1 MSQQKTQHPTPL
13 TIMPHPSST
22 LAPAMPGPLTR
33 GGVLRRAPLAPML
46 AALLL
51 AGCAST
57 GQLPP
62 AAQAV
67 QATQLGL
74 SNSPANAADFP
85 KDDWWTQFN
94 EPELNR
100 LIAQA
105 LADNPGLQE
114 TQARLR
120 QAQAATGVAQSAL
133 EPSLSAAVNSTRQ
146 RFSENDIYPPPLGG
160 GVYTENQ
167 ALLQGSY
174 TVDFFGENR
183 DKLQAAIGQARAAQA
198 QAQAA
203 RVLLAANVAGGYVN
217 LARLD
222 AQRGVLER
230 TLAQRQHIERLVGD
244 RVRAGLETTLQQ
256 RQAEAEIPQV
266 RLQLEQN
273 AQAQAQARHALAAL
287 LGQGPQA
294 TAQLKPSLQS
304 LPMPVLPQTL
314 PAELIGRRA
323 DVVAARW
330 QAQSALAGVKAARA
344 AFYPNISLTAFA
356 GLTALGF
363 SQFLAAGSRA
373 YGVGPALTLPIF
385 EGGKLRA
392 NLRGQ
397 SAAADAAIAQYN
409 ATVVNAVREV
419 ADAVSDRRS
428 LQQQIAQQQDALQ
441 LAQDAYSLARQRY
454 GAGLG
459 NFINV
464 LTTENGVLQLELVGA
479 NLKAQALV
487 DDVALIRALGG
498 GYATSELPALP
509 GVEADAA
516 STALERPTPA
526 TRHTAAQP

>member
-1 MSQQKTQHPTPL
+1 MPL
-13 TIMPHPSST
+13 PSNFRTRAIQGHSPRGGLLR
-22 LAPAMPGPLTR
+22 LAPL
-33 GGVLRRAPLAPML
+33 L

-57 GQLPP
+57 GPMQPGV
-62 AAQAV
+62 QAV
-67 QATQLGL
+67 QPSQLGL
-74 SNSPANAADFP
+74 STRAVNPAEFP
-85 KDDWWTQFN
+85 QEDWWTQFN
-94 EPELNR
+94 DPELNR

-105 LADNPGLQE
+105 LADNPSLQQA
-114 TQARLR
+114 QARMR
-120 QAQAATGVAQSAL
+120 QAQAAVGVAQSAL
-133 EPSLSAAVNSTRQ
+133 EPSLNAAVNSTRQ
-146 RFSENDIYPPPLGG
+146 RFSANDIYPPPLGG

-174 TVDFFGENR
+174 TFDFFGR
-183 DKLQAAIGQARAAQA
+183 HKDQLQAAIGQARAAQA
-198 QAQAA
+198 EAQAT
-203 RVLLAANVAGGYVN
+203 RVVLAANVAGGYVG

-222 AQRGVLER
+222 AQHAVLQR
-230 TLAQRQHIERLVGD
+230 TLAQRRHIERLVGD

-256 RQAEAEIPQV
+256 RQAQAEIPQI

-294 TAQLKPSLQS
+294 TAKLEPDLQT
-304 LPMPVLPQTL
+304 LPLPALPQSL

-330 QAQSALAGVKAARA
+330 QAQAALAGVKAARA

-356 GLTALGF
+356 GFTALGF

-397 SAAADAAIAQYN
+397 AAAADAAIAQYN

-428 LQQQIAQQQDALQ
+428 LQQQIAQQHDALE
-441 LAQDAYSLARQRY
+441 LAQDAQRLAQQRY
-454 GAGLG
+454 KAGL
-459 NFINV
+459 NNYLSV
-464 LTTENGVLQLELVGA
+464 LTTENAVLQLQQIGT

-487 DDVALIRALGG
+487 DDLALIRALGG

-509 GVEADAA
+509 GAPADAA
-516 STALERPTPA
+516 PTAASLQTPTTPA
-526 TRHTAAQP
+526 EPATPGAAARP